1 MPRLYCPRCETV
13 TEHTHIS
20 EGKVFICSVYGCG
33 HEIRTKQK
41 GEPMYTKLNEREE
54 AALRGDWAALPEN
67 ERNAAKVKELAKKYG
82 VSAATV
88 SRKVKEPSAGGDAP
102 TRVKRA
108 RRTGRPKGPARKAA
122 APANF
127 SLRALIEQRVAEL
140 VDARLAALDLDAKIE
155 AALGRLLK

>member
-1 MPRLYCPRCETV
+1 MPRLYCPRCGTE
-13 TEHTHIS
+13 TEHLHIS
-20 EGKVFICSVYGCG
+20 EGKVYICSVYGCG

-54 AALRGDWAALPEN
+54 AALRGDWSSLPEN
-67 ERNAAKVKELAKKYG
+67 ERNAAAVQTLAKKYG
-82 VSAATV
+82 VSKATV
-88 SRKVKEPSAGGDAP
+88 LRKVKEPGAGGGAP
-102 TRVKRA
+102 ARVKRA
-108 RRTGRPKGPARKAA
+108 RRTGRTKGPARKTAA
-122 APANF
+122 ATKF